1 MAVEDLLK
9 GSKDG
14 MKNMSEM
21 LYRSAL
27 ESINDKIYVLYID
40 PQVVTIEEVAK
51 YNEKIIDSIKPNS
64 LIILPNTSYL
74 SVASKEEIESWIAY
88 AQSRLKTI

>member
-1 MAVEDLLK
+1 MGVGDLPK
-9 GSKDG
+9 GSKDD

-27 ESINDKIYVLYID
+27 EKINDKIYVLYID